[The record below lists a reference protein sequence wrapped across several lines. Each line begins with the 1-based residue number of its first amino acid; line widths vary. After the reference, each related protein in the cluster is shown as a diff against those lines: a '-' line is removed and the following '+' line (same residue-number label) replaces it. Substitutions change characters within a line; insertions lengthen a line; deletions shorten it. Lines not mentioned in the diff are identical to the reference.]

1 MYLSLSMCICIAL
14 YHSRTALR
22 KKTRFEPRD
31 SQGDLYQLYGV
42 TQLLHLHWKPEPQP
56 ILVAVPCN
64 KKSELVSM
72 YVYMHIYICIYIYIF
87 IYIYIY
93 YMKKEETTRQP
104 IELVSLVPSEKPIGL
119 LGGQGCDSPGIKP
132 ASNYTDIG
140 SWMGFW
146 MGSIT
151 NIYIYNYIYV
161 HIWACLSMLGKHKQQ
176 MV

>member
-1 MYLSLSMCICIAL
+1 MYTRIYIHTHVSLSLSMCICIAL

-72 YVYMHIYICIYIYIF
+72 YVYMHIYMHIHIYIF
-87 IYIYIY
+87 IYIYIS
-93 YMKKEETTRQP
+93 T
-104 IELVSLVPSEKPIGL
+104 I
-119 LGGQGCDSPGIKP
+119 
-132 ASNYTDIG
+132 
-140 SWMGFW
+140 
-146 MGSIT
+146 
-151 NIYIYNYIYV
+151 
-161 HIWACLSMLGKHKQQ
+161 
-176 MV
+176 

>member
-1 MYLSLSMCICIAL
+1 MCICIAL
-14 YHSRTALR
+14 YHSRTTLR

-31 SQGDLYQLYGV
+31 SQRDLYQLYEV
-42 TQLLHLHWKPEPQP
+42 KQLLHLHWKPEPQP

-72 YVYMHIYICIYIYIF
+72 YVYMYIYIH
-87 IYIYIY
+87 IYIY

-140 SWMGFW
+140 S
-146 MGSIT
+146 
-151 NIYIYNYIYV
+151 
-161 HIWACLSMLGKHKQQ
+161 
-176 MV
+176 